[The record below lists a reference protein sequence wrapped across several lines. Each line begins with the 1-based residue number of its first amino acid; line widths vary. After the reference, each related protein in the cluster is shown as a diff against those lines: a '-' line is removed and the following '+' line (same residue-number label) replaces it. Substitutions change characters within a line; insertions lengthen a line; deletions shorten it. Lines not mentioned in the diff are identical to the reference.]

1 MPGVESIPVLPSHG
15 AGRNDVSWGS
25 GRAALYWTV
34 VKQALRGFVD
44 DRGPSMGA
52 ALAYYTLFSLAPLL
66 LIVIAVVGAVFG
78 ADAARG
84 QIFAQM
90 SGLVGD
96 SAALAIQ
103 QMVVSVNRPADG
115 WIASVVGVV
124 LMLIGAT
131 TVFSELQS
139 SLDQIWRA
147 PASASPSGLWSLLR
161 SRLLSFGLI
170 LGVGF
175 LLIVSLVVSAG
186 MATFTAWWSPWFQA
200 WTLLAVVLDLVLNF
214 ALLTVLFGMI
224 YKWMPSVRVAWPD
237 VLVGAACTALLFML
251 GRALIG
257 LYIGKSGVASAFG
270 AAGSVVAV
278 MVWIYYSAQ
287 VFLIGAEFTWAYA
300 HVLGFRRA
308 PASVRNTTLP

>member
-1 MPGVESIPVLPSHG
+1 MTNRL
-15 AGRNDVSWGS
+15 
-25 GRAALYWTV
+25 ALYWAV
-34 VKQALRGFVD
+34 IKRALQGFIE

-52 ALAYYTLFSLAPLL
+52 SLAYYTLFSLAPLL

-78 ADAARG
+78 GDAARG
-84 QIFAQM
+84 QIFAQIA
-90 SGLVGD
+90 GLVGT
-96 SAALAIQ
+96 SAAGAIEQ
-103 QMVVSVNRPADG
+103 LIVSADQPAKG
-115 WIASVVGVV
+115 WIATIVGVV

-131 TVFSELQS
+131 TVFGELQS

-147 PASASPSGLWSLLR
+147 PAPVVTRGLWSLLR

-186 MATFTAWWSPWFQA
+186 MAVFSTWWSPWIEA
-200 WTLLAVVLDLVLNF
+200 WAVLGMALDAVVNF
-214 ALLTVLFGMI
+214 AMFTALFAMI
-224 YKWMPSVRVAWPD
+224 YKWMPRVHVAWRD
-237 VLVGAACTALLFML
+237 VLAGAACTALLFML

-257 LYIGKSGVASAFG
+257 LYIGTSSVASAFG

-287 VFLIGAEFTWAYA
+287 IFLIGAEFTWAYA
-300 HVLGFRRA
+300 QIIGSSRSQMRA
-308 PASVRNTTLP
+308 

>member
-1 MPGVESIPVLPSHG
+1 MTVRPGRV
-15 AGRNDVSWGS
+15 
-25 GRAALYWTV
+25 ALYWAV
-34 VKQALRGFVD
+34 VKHALRGFFD

-78 ADAARG
+78 GDAARG
-84 QIFAQM
+84 QIFAQI

-96 SAALAIQ
+96 SAANAIQ
-103 QMVVSVNRPADG
+103 QMIISVDQPAKG
-115 WIASVVGVV
+115 WIASTVGVV

-131 TVFSELQS
+131 TVFAELQS

-147 PASASPSGLWSLLR
+147 PAPATTSGRWALLH

-175 LLIVSLVVSAG
+175 LLIVSLVVSAA
-186 MATFTAWWSPWFQA
+186 MAAFNAWWSPWFDA
-200 WTLLAVVLDLVLNF
+200 WAVVGMALDLAVNF
-214 ALLTVLFGMI
+214 ALLTALFAMI
-224 YKWMPSVRVAWPD
+224 YKWMPRVRVAWRD

-257 LYIGKSGVASAFG
+257 LYIGRSSVASAFG

-287 VFLIGAEFTWAYA
+287 IFLIGAEFTWAYSQI
-300 HVLGFRRA
+300 LGSSR
-308 PASVRNTTLP
+308 PPPSV

>member
-1 MPGVESIPVLPSHG
+1 MNRP
-15 AGRNDVSWGS
+15 
-25 GRAALYWTV
+25 ALYGAV
-34 VKQALRGFVD
+34 VKRALQGFVE

-52 ALAYYTLFSLAPLL
+52 SLAYYTLFSLAPLL

-78 ADAARG
+78 GDAARG
-84 QIFAQM
+84 QIVAQLA
-90 SGLVGD
+90 GLVGAD
-96 SAALAIQ
+96 TASSIEQLIVSADQ
-103 QMVVSVNRPADG
+103 PVKG
-115 WIASVVGVV
+115 WIASSVGVL

-131 TVFSELQS
+131 TVFAELQS

-147 PASASPSGLWSLLR
+147 PAPPATSGLWALLR

-186 MATFTAWWSPWFQA
+186 MAVFNAWWSPWFEA
-200 WTLLAVVLDLVLNF
+200 WAVVGRVLDGVINF
-214 ALLTVLFGMI
+214 ALLTALFAMI
-224 YKWMPSVRVAWPD
+224 YKWMPRVRVAWRD
-237 VLVGAACTALLFML
+237 VLVGAACTSLLFML

-257 LYIGKSGVASAFG
+257 LYIGTSSVASAFG

-287 VFLIGAEFTWAYA
+287 IFLIGAEFTWAYSQII
-300 HVLGFRRA
+300 GSRR
-308 PASVRNTTLP
+308 PLPRP

>member
-1 MPGVESIPVLPSHG
+1 MPSAESVSLNPSLRAHRIG
-15 AGRNDVSWGS
+15 ASPSS

-34 VKQALRGFVD
+34 VKQALKGFVD

-78 ADAARG
+78 DDAARG

-115 WIASVVGVV
+115 WVASLVGVV

-131 TVFSELQS
+131 TVFGELQS

-147 PASASPSGLWSLLR
+147 PAPATPSGLWSLLR

-186 MATFTAWWSPWFQA
+186 MAAFTAWWAPWFQA
-200 WTLLAVVLDLVLNF
+200 WTVVAIVLDLVLNF

-224 YKWMPSVRVAWPD
+224 YKWMPRVRVAWPD

-251 GRALIG
+251 GRAAIG

-300 HVLGFRRA
+300 QVLGSRRA
-308 PASVRNTTLP
+308 QPSVRNITLP